1 MIISMSKMFEVAK
14 LELRTRKRWNRYDAL
29 ILLFLSIIA
38 LTATAYSLSLG
49 VRIDRGM
56 FTSNIELGDPLFT
69 ISKNPDIVVSKG
81 VVLLRDGERSLA
93 AFDEFRIYIKRVYD
107 EWLWKTYGSKAFP
120 VMLRL
125 IRVETKII
133 LPSGLKRVPKHEVE
147 GGVHHREVKPNIGKN
162 VVPLNYTSTERRVKT
177 KFLTPDELK
186 PPSILDKIIYAFGF
200 VIPVYFVVQVYSSSA
215 VEDKIKRRLEVL
227 FTALSPLEVTLGK
240 MMPYAVLSVILSTM
254 ALVLLGKSP
263 VYEIYLIPV
272 IFFLL
277 TLNTFTAM
285 ISRSYKEM
293 TFLTIVL
300 SIAVTVYLFMPAIFS
315 EFLFGGISPITRI
328 LNGELNLKAY
338 LVSTFQFWSMAMVL
352 LYLSINS
359 IEVMNSQNDP
369 IWKILEI
376 SKRTVTSYS
385 KLFFAALLSIPF
397 VFVVEFFTLSMIFM
411 FKFAIYLVLLI
422 IAIVEEFF
430 KCTLIYSSMENGHNG
445 YFSAIV
451 AAFGFF
457 LGEKAIILPYLPI
470 KSLTYLPIPLVAHIL
485 ASLIFVI
492 TLRFGFR
499 KALVASS
506 LFHALY
512 DGVIVWSLLG

>member
-1 MIISMSKMFEVAK
+1 MQKILELAK
-14 LELRTRKRWNRYDAL
+14 LELRTRKRWDRYDAI
-29 ILLFLSIIA
+29 ILLVLSVLA
-38 LTATAYSLSLG
+38 LITTAYSLSLG
-49 VRIDRGM
+49 VRIGNGM
-56 FTSNIELGDPLFT
+56 FTSNVKLGDPLFMV
-69 ISKNPDIVVSKG
+69 SKNPDIVVSKG
-81 VVLLRDGERSLA
+81 VILLRGGERSLA
-93 AFDEFRIYIKRVYD
+93 AFDEFRMYIKRIYD

-125 IRVETKII
+125 IRIKTKVI
-133 LPSGLKRVPKHEVE
+133 LPNGLKRVSKHEAK
-147 GGVHHREVKPNIGKN
+147 GIGHRKVVRPTFGIGKKA
-162 VVPLNYTSTERRVKT
+162 PLNYTQKKKGTRTR
-177 KFLTPDELK
+177 FLTPDELK
-186 PPSILDKIIYAFGF
+186 PPSMLDKIIYAFGF

-240 MMPYAVLSVILSTM
+240 MMPYATLSVVLSTI

-272 IFFLL
+272 IAFLL

-285 ISRSYKEM
+285 ISRSYREM

-328 LNGELNLKAY
+328 LNGELNLKSY
-338 LVSTFQFWSMAMVL
+338 IISTFQFWSMTIVL

-359 IEVMNSQNDP
+359 IEVMYSQNDP

-376 SKRTVTSYS
+376 SKRTITNYS
-385 KLFFAALLSIPF
+385 KLFLATLLSIPF
-397 VFVVEFFTLSMIFM
+397 VFMIEFFTLSMIFM
-411 FKFAIYLVLLI
+411 FKFAIYVVLLI

-430 KCTLIYSSMENGHNG
+430 KCTLIYSSVKNGHNG
-445 YFSAIV
+445 YTSAIV

-470 KSLTYLPIPLVAHIL
+470 RSLTYLPIPLVAHIF
-485 ASLIFVI
+485 AAMIFVI

-499 KALVASS
+499 KALAASS
-506 LFHALY
+506 IFHALY